1 MQTIRQKRREWTI
14 EAVLAEAEKYTS
26 RTEFS
31 RGAGGA
37 YNKARDEGYIEIAC
51 AHMTRKKP
59 ALKFT
64 LAQVKAAA
72 KKHKTR
78 SEFYSHCGPEYAL
91 AFREGWL
98 EIVCGHMPK
107 HAGQRWDKDS
117 VKKEAAKYKHR
128 VDFMTQSQS
137 AYKRALADGYLDAIC
152 KHMTP
157 KLRRSPL
164 TEMDVARAA
173 KKYKYRS
180 DFALKSQAE
189 YKMACRKG
197 WLDTACAHM
206 KPKPRGK
213 YKPRKSAKRDH
224 ERVNIPELTKVA
236 GWR

>member
-1 MQTIRQKRREWTI
+1 MKKNRQKRKEWSI

-31 RGAGGA
+31 RGAGSA
-37 YNKARDEGYIEIAC
+37 YNKARQEGYIDLAC

-64 LAQVKAAA
+64 LAQVKTAA

-78 SEFYSHCGPEYAL
+78 AEFYRHCGPEYAL

-98 EIVCGHMPK
+98 DVACGHMPE
-107 HAGQRWDKDS
+107 HAGRRWDKDS
-117 VKKEAAKYKHR
+117 LKKEAAKYQHR
-128 VDFMTQSQS
+128 VDFMTLSQS

-157 KLRRSPL
+157 KERRSPF
-164 TEMDVARAA
+164 TQKDVARAA
-173 KKYKYRS
+173 KNYKYRS
-180 DFALKSQAE
+180 DFALKAQTE
-189 YKMACRKG
+189 YKVACREG
-197 WLDTACAHM
+197 WLDAVCAHM
-206 KPKPRGK
+206 TPKPRGK

-224 ERVNIPELTKVA
+224 
-236 GWR
+236 